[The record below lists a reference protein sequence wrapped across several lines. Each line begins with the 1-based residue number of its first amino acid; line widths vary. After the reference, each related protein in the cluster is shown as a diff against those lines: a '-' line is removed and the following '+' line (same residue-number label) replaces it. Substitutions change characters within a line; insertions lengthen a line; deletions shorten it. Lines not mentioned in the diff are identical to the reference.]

1 MRLTPAIG
9 KMSPEQIIRKKPFSV
24 PIPPGVVG
32 TAPIL
37 NPGSVYVA
45 PLDNVTRELKT
56 QADFV
61 REFYPSSHKI
71 NNIKYYPNTMY
82 VNKESGAYQAKVRSR
97 IAVGF
102 QQYIHLQRKE
112 ALLGNNVGMRLV
124 AESTNQQMI
133 DRLAFF
139 REGWEDKDMEV
150 AVNNAVD
157 AAFAVGDVAVYVY
170 MDDYKVH
177 WRVFSYNDGD
187 ILYPHYDT
195 LTGELAL
202 FGRLYNQ
209 ADWDGNTKQYLDVV
223 DKTSFVTY
231 RKDDDNNWV
240 MEGEPQP
247 HGFPICPVAYHRN
260 DNGPVWS
267 ASQSLIDGWEIALS
281 QFSENNAA
289 YALRILYTLG
299 GDFEL
304 MTNTDGTPNRID
316 SIDPNAKVGFLEPAA
331 GADGAFTKQLDLMKK
346 EILRGSFV
354 VETPEIKSG
363 ADISS
368 RTVKM
373 MFADSYM
380 KAMSDSMEYQG
391 FLNRVAVL
399 FKHGYFTEKN
409 RITEAESLR
418 VKTYLDPFIF
428 LSENDVIA
436 GIQQLVTCGAM
447 STKTA
452 TELAYNIGYSS
463 PDEVRRI
470 LQETHDE
477 LVAEAEAK
485 NIQTAQPSLLE
496 QKANPVAESRNAGQ

>member
-1 MRLTPAIG
+1 MT
-9 KMSPEQIIRKKPFSV
+9 PEQILRKTPFSI
-24 PIPPGVVG
+24 PIPSGVGVVG
-32 TAPIL
+32 NAKL
-37 NPGSVYVA
+37 LSPGTVYVN
-45 PLDNVTRELKT
+45 PLDNVQRTIRT

-61 REFYPSSHKI
+61 REYHPSSHAI

-82 VNKESGAYQAKVRSR
+82 VNRESGAYQAKVRSR

-124 AESTNQQMI
+124 SGATDPAMI

-150 AVNNAVD
+150 AVNKSIGAD
-157 AAFAVGDVAVYVY
+157 FLTADTAVYVY
-170 MDDYKVH
+170 MDEGKVR

-187 ILYPHYDT
+187 VLYPHYDT
-195 LTGELAL
+195 LTGDLSL
-202 FGRLYNQ
+202 FGRLYYQ
-209 ADWDGNTKQYLDVV
+209 SDWDGNTRQYLDVI
-223 DKTSFVTY
+223 DKTHFVTY
-231 RKDDDNNWV
+231 RQAEDNEGWE
-240 MEGEPQP
+240 MEGKPVP
-247 HGFPICPVAYHRN
+247 HGFPYCPVAYHRT
-260 DNGPVWS
+260 DNGPVWT

-281 QFSENNAA
+281 QFAENNAA

-299 GDFEL
+299 GDFE
-304 MTNTDGTPNRID
+304 MMSNVDGTPARID

-331 GADGAFTKQLDLMKK
+331 GADGAFVKQLELMKK

-373 MFADSYM
+373 LFADSYM

-391 FLNRVAVL
+391 FLNRISDL
-399 FKHGYFTEKN
+399 FKFGYFMEKG
-409 RITEAESLR
+409 RVAEVESFK

-436 GIQQLVTCGAM
+436 GIQQLVTSGAM
-447 STKTA
+447 SVKTA

-463 PDEVRRI
+463 PDEVKRI
-470 LQETHDE
+470 TQEAHDE
-477 LVAEAEAK
+477 LVAQQQLQEVSVAR
-485 NIQTAQPSLLE
+485 Q
-496 QKANPVAESRNAGQ
+496 NPVAQSRVNAE

>member
-9 KMSPEQIIRKKPFSV
+9 KMTPEQILRKKPFSV
-24 PIPPGVVG
+24 PIPAAASGPM
-32 TAPIL
+32 PIL
-37 NPGSVYVA
+37 SPGSVYVN
-45 PLDNVTRELKT
+45 PLDNVARELRT

-71 NNIKYYPNTMY
+71 NNIKYYHNTLY
-82 VNKESGAYQAKVRSR
+82 FNRESGAYQAKVRSR

-124 AESTNQQMI
+124 GDATSRDMI

-139 REGWEDKDMEV
+139 RSGWEEKDMEV
-150 AVNNAVD
+150 AVNDAID
-157 AAFAVGDVAVYVY
+157 AAFSVADAAVYVY
-170 MDDYKVH
+170 MDDGRVR
-177 WRVFSYNDGD
+177 WRVFSFNAGD
-187 ILYPHYDT
+187 VLYPHYDT
-195 LTGELAL
+195 LTGDLSL

-209 ADWDGNTKQYLDVV
+209 ADWDGNVRRHLDVV
-223 DKTSFVTY
+223 DATHFVTY
-231 RKDDDNNWV
+231 HENAEGDGWE
-240 MEGEPQP
+240 MEGDPVP
-247 HGFPICPVAYHRN
+247 HGFPFCPVAYHRS
-260 DNGPVWS
+260 DLGPVWS

-299 GDFEL
+299 AEFEL
-304 MTNTDGTPNRID
+304 MANMDGTPNRID
-316 SIDPNAKVGFLEPAA
+316 SIDPNAKVGFLEPAQ
-331 GADGAFTKQLDLMKK
+331 GADGAFVKQLDLMKK

-373 MFADSYM
+373 LFADSYM
-380 KAMSDSMEYQG
+380 KAMADSMEYQP
-391 FLNRVAVL
+391 FLNKIAELFKFGFFLEQGRVA
-399 FKHGYFTEKN
+399 
-409 RITEAESLR
+409 EAGELK
-418 VKTYLDPFIF
+418 VKAYLDPFIF
-428 LSENDVIA
+428 LSENDVVNC
-436 GIQQLVTCGAM
+436 IQQLVAAGAM

-463 PDEVRRI
+463 PDEINRI
-470 LQETHDE
+470 LQEAHDE
-477 LVAEAEAK
+477 LVAEQAAE
-485 NIQTAQPSLLE
+485 TQPRR
-496 QKANPVAESRNAGQ
+496 NPVAESRMDNA

>member
-1 MRLTPAIG
+1 MRLTPSI
-9 KMSPEQIIRKKPFSV
+9 KEMSPQQIMRKTPFSV
-24 PIPPGVVG
+24 PIPPASNGADNILTPG
-32 TAPIL
+32 TIYVDPI
-37 NPGSVYVA
+37 
-45 PLDNVTRELKT
+45 DNIQRELRT
-56 QADFV
+56 QGDFI

-71 NNIKYYPNTMY
+71 NSIKYYPNTVY
-82 VNKESGAYQAKVRSR
+82 VNREAGSYQAKVRSR

-124 AESTNQQMI
+124 SDATSQRMI
-133 DRLAFF
+133 DTLAFF

-150 AVNNAVD
+150 AVND
-157 AAFAVGDVAVYVY
+157 AISADFCVADVAVYVY
-170 MDDYKVH
+170 MDEGNVR
-177 WRVFSYNDGD
+177 WRVFSYTKGD
-187 ILYPHYDT
+187 ILYPHYDS
-195 LTGELAL
+195 LTGDLAL
-202 FGRLYNQ
+202 LGRLYTQ
-209 ADWDGNTKQYLDVV
+209 CDWDGNSHRYLDVV
-223 DKTSFVTY
+223 DKTHFITY
-231 RKDDDNNWV
+231 REKDDKDGWEA
-240 MEGEPQP
+240 EGGAKP
-247 HGFPICPVAYHRN
+247 HGFPICPVAYHRS
-260 DNGPVWS
+260 DSGPVWS
-267 ASQSLIDGWEIALS
+267 ASQALIDGWEIALS
-281 QFSENNAA
+281 QFSENNAS

-304 MTNTDGTPNRID
+304 MTNVDGTPARID

-331 GADGAFTKQLDLMKK
+331 GADGAFAKQLELMKK

-373 MFADSYM
+373 LFADSYM
-380 KAMSDSMEYQG
+380 KAMSDSMEYQQ
-391 FLNRVAVL
+391 FLNRLTAL
-399 FKHGYFTEKN
+399 FKHGYFTEHN
-409 RITEAESLR
+409 RVHETDAFK

-470 LQETHDE
+470 LQQSHDE
-477 LVAEAEAK
+477 LVSEA
-485 NIQTAQPSLLE
+485 QAQNTQPARAAGR
-496 QKANPVAESRNAGQ
+496 QNHVAESRNANQ

>member
-1 MRLTPAIG
+1 
-9 KMSPEQIIRKKPFSV
+9 
-24 PIPPGVVG
+24 
-32 TAPIL
+32 
-37 NPGSVYVA
+37 
-45 PLDNVTRELKT
+45 
-56 QADFV
+56 
-61 REFYPSSHKI
+61 
-71 NNIKYYPNTMY
+71 
-82 VNKESGAYQAKVRSR
+82 
-97 IAVGF
+97 
-102 QQYIHLQRKE
+102 
-112 ALLGNNVGMRLV
+112 
-124 AESTNQQMI
+124 
-133 DRLAFF
+133 
-139 REGWEDKDMEV
+139 
-150 AVNNAVD
+150 
-157 AAFAVGDVAVYVY
+157 
-170 MDDYKVH
+170 
-177 WRVFSYNDGD
+177 
-187 ILYPHYDT
+187 
-195 LTGELAL
+195 
-202 FGRLYNQ
+202 
-209 ADWDGNTKQYLDVV
+209 
-223 DKTSFVTY
+223 
-231 RKDDDNNWV
+231 
-240 MEGEPQP
+240 
-247 HGFPICPVAYHRN
+247 
-260 DNGPVWS
+260 
-267 ASQSLIDGWEIALS
+267 
-281 QFSENNAA
+281 
-289 YALRILYTLG
+289 
-299 GDFEL
+299 

-485 NIQTAQPSLLE
+485 NIQAAQPVQQT
-496 QKANPVAESRNAGQ
+496 QKTNPVAESRNAGQ

>member
-1 MRLTPAIG
+1 MRLTPKIG
-9 KMSPEQIIRKKPFSV
+9 EITPEQILRKNPFSV

-32 TAPIL
+32 EAPIL
-37 NPGSVYVA
+37 QPGSTFVT
-45 PLDNVTRELKT
+45 PITNVTRELRT

-61 REFYPSSHKI
+61 REFYPTSHKI
-71 NNIKYYPNTMY
+71 NNIKYYPNTLY
-82 VNKESGAYQAKVRSR
+82 VNKESGSYQAKVRSR

-124 AESTNQQMI
+124 SGATSQTMI

-150 AVNNAVD
+150 AVNKAIES
-157 AAFAVGDVAVYVY
+157 AFMVADVAVYVY
-170 MDDYKVH
+170 MDEGKVR

-187 ILYPHYDT
+187 LLYPHYDT
-195 LTGELAL
+195 LTGDLTL

-209 ADWDGNTKQYLDVV
+209 SDWDGNTHQYLDVV
-223 DKTSFVTY
+223 DKTHFVTY
-231 RKDDDNNWV
+231 RKDDEDKWV
-240 MEGEPQP
+240 MEGEPIP
-247 HGFPICPVAYHRN
+247 HGFPACPVAYYRD

-267 ASQSLIDGWEIALS
+267 ASQALIDGWEIALS

-299 GDFEL
+299 AEFE
-304 MTNTDGTPNRID
+304 MMSNVDGTPARID
-316 SIDPNAKVGFLEPAA
+316 SIDPNAKVGFLEPAQ
-331 GADGAFTKQLDLMKK
+331 GADGAFVKQLDLMKK

-373 MFADSYM
+373 LFADSYM
-380 KAMSDSMEYQG
+380 KAMSDSMAYQP
-391 FLNRVAVL
+391 FLNRLAIL
-399 FKHGYFTEKN
+399 FKYGYFMEQDKV
-409 RITEAESLR
+409 TEAESLK

-447 STKTA
+447 SVKTA

-470 LQETHDE
+470 LQESQDE
-477 LVAEAEAK
+477 LKAEQQAQ
-485 NIQTAQPSLLE
+485 QTAQAV
-496 QKANPVAESRNAGQ
+496 QTTRTNPVTQSRQNG